1 LAVFLGIKIYLGG
14 LAKSDSE
21 PQKQPVVSSPAFRS
35 KENGA
40 NCAICVHFRE
50 FRMPPPGPPPI
61 PLIVH
66 RLRGNPSKKKLPSG
80 PEPALLPKCP
90 EPPSFLSQFAQDE
103 WWRVAP
109 ELWALGLL
117 TVLDTGCLAAY
128 CQTYAHWRTAEEA
141 LARVAER
148 DTVTHGL
155 LIKTTDG
162 NARRNPLVKVAADA
176 ANDMVRYA
184 GEFGLTAVAR
194 SRLAGGVHGQP
205 GPSKFHGLLAGP
217 DEG

>member
-1 LAVFLGIKIYLGG
+1 M
-14 LAKSDSE
+14 
-21 PQKQPVVSSPAFRS
+21 PQ
-35 KENGA
+35 
-40 NCAICVHFRE
+40 
-50 FRMPPPGPPPI
+50 PGPPPI

-66 RLRGNPSKKKLPSG
+66 RLRGNPSKKKLPPG

-90 EPPSFLSQFAQDE
+90 EPPSFLSRYACDE

-128 CQTYAHWRTAEEA
+128 CQTYARWREAEEA
-141 LARVAER
+141 LARMAAR
-148 DTVTHGL
+148 DEQTHAL
-155 LIKTTDG
+155 LIKTQAGD
-162 NARRNPLVKVAADA
+162 ARKNPLVRIAADA
-176 ANDMVRYA
+176 AADMVRYA

-194 SRLAGGVHGQP
+194 SRLAAGVYGQP
-205 GPSKFHGLLAGP
+205 GPSKFDGLLAGP